1 MGPDWI
7 VALLLVLQVA
17 TGFMADEVGGCDAL
31 VHALL
36 SVEPDIPNADDLILR
51 AAVLTA
57 YLAEQSSLRCEHA
70 LGVPFRFTFF
80 VFSSLVSRRSARTP
94 PCKEHVLDVLLLFL
108 FLVFLCL
115 ITRRSAPTYTALI
128 YYVLL

>member
-1 MGPDWI
+1 MEIRVYCEDETHPHMSSKRTC
-7 VALLLVLQVA
+7 LLFFRQVA

-57 YLAEQSSLRCEHA
+57 YLAEQGSLRCAQHVIRA
-70 LGVPFRFTFF
+70 PF
-80 VFSSLVSRRSARTP
+80 
-94 PCKEHVLDVLLLFL
+94 
-108 FLVFLCL
+108 
-115 ITRRSAPTYTALI
+115 
-128 YYVLL
+128 